1 MSQNQDS
8 GKEASYEWWQLSLIG
23 VGCIIGTGFFLGSGI
38 AIKMTGPSVVLSF
51 LLAACGTYIVY
62 EALAKMSAKDPQKGS
77 FRTYAKQAYGRWAG
91 FSSGWAY
98 WCSEMLIIGSQLTA
112 ISLLAKFWFPD
123 IPLWIFASG
132 FAICGLLVLF
142 IGTKG
147 FGKLESI
154 FAVTKVAAIF
164 MFIVVAIVALTGII
178 EGDKKSGFPGSI
190 AEVFP
195 NGALGFWS
203 SLLFAFYAFGGIE
216 VMSIMAVHLKNKEEA
231 PKAGKVMISLL
242 VTIYIAAISLVLYL
256 LPWDSVKDDKS
267 PFVTALDSYNLEF
280 FPHVFIGAIIIA
292 GFSTMSASLFSVTT
306 ILLTLSEEGDA
317 PSLFSKQFK
326 WKLAVPLPAVALTAV
341 VLIMSIVAS
350 RLLPSNVYEYVTTA
364 AGLMILYNWLFILA
378 MSHRVFEPTKGD
390 KVKRIIG
397 FILLVVALSG
407 TLASS
412 TSRPGFFISLGFLS
426 IIAVVVF
433 FLQKRWKKEEGLS
446 PKTSVQSPL
455 GQSKGQTQS

>member
-1 MSQNQDS
+1 MSQNNG
-8 GKEASYEWWQLSLIG
+8 GKETSYEWWQLSLIG
-23 VGCIIGTGFFLGSGI
+23 VGCTIGTGFFLGSGI
-38 AIKMTGPSVVLSF
+38 AIKMTGPSVILSF

-62 EALAKMSAKDPQKGS
+62 ESLAKMSAKDPQKGS
-77 FRTYAKQAYGRWAG
+77 FRTYAKQAFGRWAG
-91 FSSGWAY
+91 FCSGWAY

-123 IPLWIFASG
+123 VPLWIFASG

-164 MFIVVAIVALTGII
+164 MFIIVAVVAITGII
-178 EGDKKSGFPGSI
+178 EGDKKSGFPGSLT
-190 AEVFP
+190 EVFP
-195 NGALGFWS
+195 NGALGFWG

-216 VMSIMAVHLKNKEEA
+216 VMSIMAIHLKNKDDA
-231 PKAGKVMISLL
+231 PKAGKVMIALL
-242 VTIYIAAISLVLYL
+242 VAIYIAAISLVLYL
-256 LPWDSVKDDKS
+256 LPWHGVKDDKS
-267 PFVTALDSYNLEF
+267 PFVTALESYNLDF

-317 PSLFSKQFK
+317 PSLFSKQMK
-326 WKLAVPLPAVALTAV
+326 WKLTVPLPAVALTAV
-341 VLIMSIVAS
+341 VLILSIIAS

-364 AGLMILYNWLFILA
+364 AGLMILYNWLFILT
-378 MSHRVFEPTKGD
+378 MSHRVFEATKGD
-390 KVKRIIG
+390 KVKRIIAY
-397 FILLVVALSG
+397 ILLGVALSG
-407 TLASS
+407 SLADS
-412 TSRPGFFISLGFLS
+412 TSRTGFFISLGFLA
-426 IIAVVVF
+426 IIGIVVF

-446 PKTSVQSPL
+446 PKTSNPSPL
-455 GQSKGQTQS
+455 SQSKGQIQS